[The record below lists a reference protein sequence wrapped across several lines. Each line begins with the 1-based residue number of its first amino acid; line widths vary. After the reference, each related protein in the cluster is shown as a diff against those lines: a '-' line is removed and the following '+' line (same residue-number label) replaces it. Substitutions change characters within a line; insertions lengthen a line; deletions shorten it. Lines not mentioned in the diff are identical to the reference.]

1 MIQTAPAV
9 GDAQWGRAGALWPGA
24 KLPTGQG
31 GTGDQNRIL
40 VYVQNRTCLG
50 WHNTPHIVDIT
61 T

>member
-9 GDAQWGRAGALWPGA
+9 GDAQYGRGAGALW
-24 KLPTGQG
+24 PTGQG